1 MINDLSVKTIKNQEC
16 KEWFLRK
23 HYAKRIP
30 STSYAFGLY
39 QNSSLIG
46 VCSFG
51 RPMSPA
57 LTKGAF
63 NGLYQDTFLELN
75 RLVIN
80 EGANKNALSFFVSRS
95 LKLLPKP
102 NVIVSYADTSQHHH
116 GYIYQATNWIYTGL
130 SFKKQ
135 DYKIK
140 GLEHLHSASITDS
153 LGRTDKKKGLKQIA
167 LLREKYGDDLYLI
180 DRPRKHRYFYLIG
193 TKKDKKEMLKN
204 LAYKVEA
211 YPKGDN
217 KRYDA
222 SYEASPQ
229 GVLFI

>member
-1 MINDLSVKTIKNQEC
+1 MNGKYTVLKIKNHEC
-16 KEWFLRK
+16 KEWFLHK

-30 STSYAFGLY
+30 STSFAFGLY
-39 QNSSLIG
+39 KNSVLVG

-80 EGANKNALSFFVSRS
+80 EGEDRNALSFFVSQS
-95 LKLLPKP
+95 LKQLPKP
-102 NVIVSYADTSQHHH
+102 NVIVSYADTSQNHH

-130 SFKKQ
+130 SAKRP
-135 DYKIK
+135 DYHIK
-140 GLEHLHSASITDS
+140 GLNLHSASITDS
-153 LGRTDKKKGLKQIA
+153 LGRTDKKEGIKQVTLLK
-167 LLREKYGDDLYLI
+167 EKYGDDFYME
-180 DRPRKHRYFYLIG
+180 DRARKHRYFYLLG
-193 TKKDKKEMLKN
+193 GKQVKKQMLKN

>member
-1 MINDLSVKTIKNQEC
+1 MNGKYIVSKIKNHEC
-16 KEWFLRK
+16 KEWFLHK

-30 STSYAFGLY
+30 STSFAFGLY
-39 QNSSLIG
+39 KNSVLVG

-80 EGANKNALSFFVSRS
+80 EGEDRNALSFFVSQS
-95 LKLLPKP
+95 LKQLPKP
-102 NVIVSYADTSQHHH
+102 NVIVSYADTSQNHH

-130 SFKKQ
+130 SAKRP
-135 DYKIK
+135 DYHIK
-140 GLEHLHSASITDS
+140 GLNLHSASITDS
-153 LGRTDKKKGLKQIA
+153 LGRTDKKEGIKQVT
-167 LLREKYGDDLYLI
+167 LLREKYGDDFYME
-180 DRPRKHRYFYLIG
+180 DRARKHRYFYLLG
-193 TKKDKKEMLKN
+193 GKQVKKQMLKN

>member
-1 MINDLSVKTIKNQEC
+1 MNGKYTVLKIKNHEC
-16 KEWFLRK
+16 KEWFLHK

-30 STSYAFGLY
+30 STSFAFGLY
-39 QNSSLIG
+39 KNSVLVG

-80 EGANKNALSFFVSRS
+80 EGEDRNALSFFVSQS
-95 LKLLPKP
+95 LKQLPKP
-102 NVIVSYADTSQHHH
+102 NVIVSYADTSQNHH

-130 SFKKQ
+130 SAKRP
-135 DYKIK
+135 DYHIK
-140 GLEHLHSASITDS
+140 GLNLHSASITDS
-153 LGRTDKKKGLKQIA
+153 LGRTDKKEGIKQVTLLK
-167 LLREKYGDDLYLI
+167 EKYGDDFYME
-180 DRPRKHRYFYLIG
+180 DRARKRRYFYLLG
-193 TKKDKKEMLKN
+193 GKQVKKQMLKN